1 MILRLLYYRI
11 FADFG
16 KEVIVVLS
24 PGKVG
29 SSSVYNTIKKY
40 RKNSYVFH
48 LHFLENKNIE
58 DGINLHRKSLRKS
71 VPYHFISSKI
81 FCKVFLKNKDCI
93 KFVVLFRDPIK
104 RFISDSFQNSDR
116 ITREIKKTNY
126 EAFIS
131 EVRGGIRHLKHL
143 SYLDNWIRSELE
155 NNLEYN
161 FYERCQLDRQEFYID
176 KSARNL
182 FLFIKMEALSSKFAE
197 ASDRFFN
204 EIMILKNYNVGAEKN
219 YHEYYKKAQEDERLN
234 NFEDVNTDSYT
245 ELMRIYPYNR

>member
-1 MILRLLYYRI
+1 MSLYIRNFASKYFWRFILILRLLYYRI

-40 RKNSYVFH
+40 RKNAYVFH

-116 ITREIKKTNY
+116 IIREINKTNY
-126 EAFIS
+126 EAFVS
-131 EVRGGIRHLKHL
+131 EVREGIRHLKHL

-155 NNLEYN
+155 KNLN
-161 FYERCQLDRQEFYID
+161 
-176 KSARNL
+176 S
-182 FLFIKMEALSSKFAE
+182 IK
-197 ASDRFFN
+197 
-204 EIMILKNYNVGAEKN
+204 Y
-219 YHEYYKKAQEDERLN
+219 
-234 NFEDVNTDSYT
+234 
-245 ELMRIYPYNR
+245 